1 MHSTIRLIESLTT
14 RTGFLISLTVIPLV
28 LTATYE
34 VFARYVFGAPTIWAY
49 ELGCMITGTHF
60 LIGAAMTLARDGH
73 VRIDILY
80 DRLSLKS
87 RAFVNLAFYVVLF
100 LPFLALLNDALWHYA
115 ITAFH
120 SGERSGNSAWNP
132 PIWPFRMLLAF
143 GFILL
148 ALQVI
153 AECLKSLLTL
163 LNRPYSDVER

>member
-1 MHSTIRLIESLTT
+1 M
-14 RTGFLISLTVIPLV
+14 ISLTIIPLV

-49 ELGCMITGTHF
+49 ELGYMITGTHF
-60 LIGAAMTLARDGH
+60 LIGAAITLARDSH

-87 RAFVNLAFYVVLF
+87 RALVNLAFYVALF
-100 LPFLALLNDALWHYA
+100 LPFLVLLNDALWHYA
-115 ITAFH
+115 LAAFA

-132 PIWPFRMLLAF
+132 PIWPFRVLLSC
-143 GFILL
+143 GFTLL

>member
-1 MHSTIRLIESLTT
+1 MHSIIRLIESLTT
-14 RTGFLISLTVIPLV
+14 RTGFLISLTIIPLV

-49 ELGCMITGTHF
+49 ELGYMITGTHF
-60 LIGAAMTLARDGH
+60 LIGAAITLARDSH

-87 RAFVNLAFYVVLF
+87 RALGNLAFYVALF
-100 LPFLALLNDALWHYA
+100 LPFLVLLNDALWHYA
-115 ITAFH
+115 LA

-132 PIWPFRMLLAF
+132 PIWPFRVLLSC
-143 GFILL
+143 GFTLL

-153 AECLKSLLTL
+153 AECLKILLTL